1 VCQLDTLGKCRTR
14 ATLRASLATLPHTLE
29 KTYDRILSGIPQE
42 DSVYAIRILLWLTF
56 AERPLS
62 LDEIAEV
69 VAIDP
74 NRDPVFVDDEK
85 LEDPMELLDICSS
98 LVSIVTDNGDKMSGS
113 KKQVATLAHY
123 SVKEYF
129 LSARSG
135 TDRAAGYSLNF
146 NYGHSMLARACLK
159 YLLQVLGT
167 SSKLAEVLEH
177 AKLISYCADF
187 WMHHAREAGDQD
199 EEVTKVAIRLLSLDN
214 PAYKKWFRVIARDL
228 LETPTIRQPSR
239 NVAHPLYYA
248 ASFGLTNVVDL
259 FLKDS
264 KNVALLAGQ
273 CRDAIHAAT
282 KGGHQRMVKLLLDHG
297 APVDAEDS
305 CHTTALQM
313 ASATGSE
320 QIAKLLIS
328 AGANVNSMGGLL
340 RLYGTA
346 LEFAVINNHVSV
358 AELLLKNGADVAA
371 VNIDG
376 LDALHIAA
384 EQGHLGIAKLLLEH
398 GANTSTP
405 DFEGRTPISLASGRG
420 HDHLVKLLLEHGGGT
435 SILDQTGWTPLIHAA
450 NKGHY
455 NTVKLLVNYSEER
468 IISNFESNETH
479 RAASGTLNT
488 DNNAQLR
495 LESARPEQ
503 EDIHGETAL
512 SRAAMHGHDDV
523 LTLLFAVPGIGP
535 NFQDRHG
542 RTALWW
548 AAAHGHVNTVMF
560 LLHEHQ
566 CDSDIGDSCG
576 RTPQMIAGKK
586 NHRNIVDLLQGGKGN
601 PVIAAIEDLTLFGKD
616 QGHCVTC
623 DVCTVDI
630 AVGESHYHCNVCAN
644 GDWDICAECNDFG
657 IHCNDDTHTLVSRT
671 MC

>member
-14 ATLRASLATLPHTLE
+14 AALRASLATLPHTLE
-29 KTYDRILSGIPQE
+29 KTYDRILCNIPEE

-56 AERPLS
+56 AEQPLS
-62 LDEIAEV
+62 LDEIAEA

-74 NRDPVFVDDEK
+74 DRDPVFVEDEK

-98 LVSIVTDNGDKMSGS
+98 LVSIVTDNGDKMPGS
-113 KKQVATLAHY
+113 KRQFATLAHY

-129 LSARSG
+129 LSARSR
-135 TDRAAGYSLNF
+135 TDQAVGYSLHF
-146 NYGHSMLARACLK
+146 NQGHSMLARACLK
-159 YLLQVLGT
+159 YLLQVLSTTFGI
-167 SSKLAEVLEH
+167 AEVLEH

-187 WMHHAREAGDQD
+187 WMYHAREAGDQD
-199 EEVTKVAIRLLSLDN
+199 KEVTEAVVHLLCPENL
-214 PAYKKWFRVIARDL
+214 AYKQWFHIIARDL
-228 LETPTIRQPSR
+228 LEKPAIVQPSE

-259 FLKDS
+259 FLNDP
-264 KNVALLAGQ
+264 KNVAVLAGQ

-282 KGGHQRMVKLLLDHG
+282 KGGHQRTVKLLLDHG

-313 ASATGSE
+313 ASTKGYE
-320 QIAKLLIS
+320 QIVKLLIS
-328 AGANVNSMGGLL
+328 AGANVNSMGGL
-340 RLYGTA
+340 YGTA
-346 LEFAVINNHVSV
+346 LEYAVINNHASV

-371 VNIDG
+371 VNVDG
-376 LDALHIAA
+376 EVALHIAA
-384 EQGHLGIAKLLLEH
+384 EEGHLSIAKLLLEH
-398 GANTSTP
+398 GANTSTTNL
-405 DFEGRTPISLASGRG
+405 EGRTPMNLAAERG
-420 HDHLVKLLLEHGGGT
+420 HDHLVKLLLEHGG
-435 SILDQTGWTPLIHAA
+435 SMFNSDQKGWTPLIQAA
-450 NKGHY
+450 NRGHY
-455 NTVKLLVNYSEER
+455 DAVKLLVNYGEER
-468 IISNFESNETH
+468 IVSSFEPNKTP
-479 RAASGTLNT
+479 APMAIMT
-488 DNNAQLR
+488 DNNAQLG

-535 NFQDRHG
+535 NFQDRYG

-548 AAAHGHVNTVMF
+548 AAAYGHINTVMF

-566 CDSDIGDSCG
+566 CNPDIADSCG
-576 RTPQMIAGKK
+576 RTPQVIAGKK
-586 NHRNIVDLLQGGKGN
+586 NHRSIVDLLRSEEGGPIIVAEKN
-601 PVIAAIEDLTLFGKD
+601 LNKSLEHYQSCCVI
-616 QGHCVTC
+616 C

-644 GDWDICAECNDFG
+644 GDWDLCAECNDFG
-657 IHCNDDTHTLVSRT
+657 MHCIDDTHTLISRT
-671 MC
+671 MW